1 MRVEL
6 DISLENPAE
15 TIDLTL
21 LKKALLNNKIY
32 KVLQHKPS
40 NYLLILNIHNDYKIR
55 VHEDGRIYIKT
66 DIHLKNEIFIN
77 DILKNLHANLKKF
90 LDSIN
95 FFSQFVIKNEIN
107 FSFYGSAAHSF
118 FWKKY
123 NELNLIGKEFFI
135 NYNLRT
141 CTYTDDSIYVKLESS
156 NPTHPTK
163 TFHSHTANPTPIH
176 AMPT

>member
-1 MRVEL
+1 MALIYECDIMRVEL

-32 KVLQHKPS
+32 KVLQHKTS
-40 NYLLILNIHNDYKIR
+40 NYLLLLNIHNDYKIR
-55 VHEDGRIYIKT
+55 IHEDGRIYIKT
-66 DIHLKNEIFIN
+66 NIHIKNEVFIN
-77 DILKNLHANLKKF
+77 DILKNLLTNLKEF
-90 LDSIN
+90 LDLIN
-95 FFSQFVIKNEIN
+95 FFSQFAIKNEIN
-107 FSFYGSAAHSF
+107 FSFYGSAVHSF

-163 TFHSHTANPTPIH
+163 PL
-176 AMPT
+176 

>member
-6 DISLENPAE
+6 DISLKNPAE
-15 TIDLTL
+15 TIDLAL

-141 CTYTDDSIYVKLESS
+141 YTCTDDSIYAKLESS
-156 NPTHPTK
+156 NPTYPSKYFTH
-163 TFHSHTANPTPIH
+163 ADPIS
-176 AMPT
+176 PPCLL